1 MANEDNNNV
10 WSKTKNTL
18 TNGADVV
25 QDTIDVIGDATS
37 NVTKKMTGQSNASME
52 TAVEKGD

>member
-1 MANEDNNNV
+1 LANEDNNTV
-10 WSKTKNTL
+10 WSKTKKTL

-25 QDTIDVIGDATS
+25 QDTFDVIGDATS
-37 NVTKKMTGQSNASME
+37 NVAKKMAGKPNTSME